1 VLVQRVAISPSV
13 RLAVALC
20 VLHTLAAGLLWLIP
34 LPILGKAAVTLAI
47 AVSLVFFLAR
57 DATLHAAH
65 AIVALEVDDGGSIF
79 YQTRSGRRAE
89 CELLGSSYVSPRL
102 TIVSLRPR
110 SRVGTRRAILVEDN
124 VDPRDF
130 RRLRIWLRW
139 KRGEAG
145 EGGIPGVA
153 GDP

>member
-1 VLVQRVAISPSV
+1 VLVQRVSISPSV
-13 RLAVALC
+13 RLAIGLC
-20 VLHTLAAGLLWLIP
+20 LLHTFAAGLLWLIP

-57 DATLHAAH
+57 DATLHAPH
-65 AIVALEVDDGGSIF
+65 AIVALEVDDSGSIY

-102 TIVSLRPR
+102 TILGLRPR
-110 SRVGTRRAILVEDN
+110 SRAGTRRAILVEDN

-139 KRGEAG
+139 RRGEAG
-145 EGGIPGVA
+145 EGGLPGVS
-153 GDP
+153 GEP